1 MSRSLLRQRIRPGYF
16 PKNSAVF
23 GSVTPFHRTPFS
35 EPHIYTSDISSD
47 ISPGILPDDALF
59 LNLVKDF
66 SCRRDV
72 EKGRP
77 EYEFRRADATSEA

>member
-1 MSRSLLRQRIRPGYF
+1 MSRSRLRQRIRPGYF
-16 PKNSAVF
+16 PKNSAFFEVLPRF
-23 GSVTPFHRTPFS
+23 TALRFQSPY
-35 EPHIYTSDISSD
+35 IYTSDIS
-47 ISPGILPDDALF
+47 PRILPDDALF

-72 EKGRP
+72 EKARP